1 MIGYT
6 GIPLFEMMQH
16 DPPHGWFVGFSLLL
30 GFTSGNY
37 ALIIINQIN
46 HQLLSMNHPGFNS

>member
-1 MIGYT
+1 MI
-6 GIPLFEMMQH
+6 PRM
-16 DPPHGWFVGFSLLL
+16 VGLWDFLYCWVYI
-30 GFTSGNY
+30 GNY